1 VFSQLMG
8 FTLHRYG
15 VASSGRKGTVLPVT
29 W

>member
-1 VFSQLMG
+1 MG

-15 VASSGRKGTVLPVT
+15 VASSGKKGKALPVT